1 LHIAINPLTTA
12 SLAVSGAGIDRASI
26 AISRANPMG
35 EYGGDSGWDGGGT
48 LRRGATPT
56 FLRKSYIKKRRRSLF
71 NPLDLR
77 GQTSQLHILPRFGAL
92 LLALNAFFIIYQSRL
107 LRIIDLYR

>member
-1 LHIAINPLTTA
+1 MSSKSLGAFARSCIYSTYRALHIAINPLTTA

-48 LRRGATPT
+48 LRRGATLT
-56 FLRKSYIKKRRRSLF
+56 FLRKSYIKKG
-71 NPLDLR
+71 D
-77 GQTSQLHILPRFGAL
+77 TQLV
-92 LLALNAFFIIYQSRL
+92 
-107 LRIIDLYR
+107 

>member
-1 LHIAINPLTTA
+1 MSSKSLGAFTRSRVHSTYRALHIAINPLTTA

-48 LRRGATPT
+48 LRRGTTPDIST
-56 FLRKSYIKKRRRSLF
+56 EILYKKKE
-71 NPLDLR
+71 
-77 GQTSQLHILPRFGAL
+77 T
-92 LLALNAFFIIYQSRL
+92 
-107 LRIIDLYR
+107 

>member
-35 EYGGDSGWDGGGT
+35 EYGGDSGRNGGGT
-48 LRRGATPT
+48 LRREATPT
-56 FLRKSYIKKRRRSLF
+56 FL
-71 NPLDLR
+71 
-77 GQTSQLHILPRFGAL
+77 
-92 LLALNAFFIIYQSRL
+92 
-107 LRIIDLYR
+107 